1 MNNLCRTMII
11 VSLVISS
18 LPQAQADVLRF
29 ATWRSEPPQ
38 LWDEI
43 IADFQKE
50 NAGVT
55 VIKDLGPNSSTQ
67 FHDLLTQ
74 KLKNRDTQLDVF
86 FMDVIWPAEF
96 ASAGWVLPLDR
107 SFPITEQNKFLDGPV
122 SANRYAGH
130 IFGVPV
136 FIDAGLLYF
145 REDLLTKYNLA
156 PPRTWPQLV
165 EQTKRI
171 LSSEQ
176 DPQLVGF
183 SGQFK
188 QYEGLVCNM
197 MEYILS
203 NGGHLWNEQRQEST
217 ISEPRAKQ
225 AVRFV
230 QEKIV
235 GEISPRGVLA
245 YEEPES
251 LALFTQGRAVFH
263 RNWPYAWNI
272 ANDRAQSKVAGRVGM
287 IPLPAFPGG
296 RGAATLGGWQLG
308 ISRFSR
314 NPDLAWRFVS
324 FMTSLQMQKRI
335 ALTTGRAPTR
345 TALYRDAEVMAK
357 IPHLESLLATFKQA
371 VPRPTTPVYVPLSNI
386 MQRYFSAALALPNGN
401 IDERAALA
409 RRDMDRVLDLLR
421 PRVR

>member
-1 MNNLCRTMII
+1 
-11 VSLVISS
+11 
-18 LPQAQADVLRF
+18 
-29 ATWRSEPPQ
+29 
-38 LWDEI
+38 
-43 IADFQKE
+43 
-50 NAGVT
+50 
-55 VIKDLGPNSSTQ
+55 
-67 FHDLLTQ
+67 
-74 KLKNRDTQLDVF
+74 
-86 FMDVIWPAEF
+86 
-96 ASAGWVLPLDR
+96 
-107 SFPITEQNKFLDGPV
+107 
-122 SANRYAGH
+122 
-130 IFGVPV
+130 
-136 FIDAGLLYF
+136 
-145 REDLLTKYNLA
+145 KYNLA

-203 NGGHLWNEQRQEST
+203 NGGDLWNEQRQEST

-235 GEISPRGVLA
+235 GANSPRGVRG
-245 YEEPES
+245 YEDPES
-251 LALFTQGRAVFH
+251 PPLFTQGRAVFH

-314 NPDLAWRFVS
+314 NPDLA
-324 FMTSLQMQKRI
+324 
-335 ALTTGRAPTR
+335 
-345 TALYRDAEVMAK
+345 
-357 IPHLESLLATFKQA
+357 
-371 VPRPTTPVYVPLSNI
+371 
-386 MQRYFSAALALPNGN
+386 
-401 IDERAALA
+401 
-409 RRDMDRVLDLLR
+409 
-421 PRVR
+421 

>member
-1 MNNLCRTMII
+1 MIV
-11 VSLVISS
+11 VSVVILS

-50 NAGVT
+50 NPGVT

-96 ASAGWVLPLDR
+96 ASAGWVSPLDGL
-107 SFPITEQNKFLDGPV
+107 FPITEQNKFLNGPV
-122 SANRYAGH
+122 SANRYARH

-145 REDLLTKYNLA
+145 REDLLTKYKLA
-156 PPRTWPQLV
+156 PPRTWPELV
-165 EQTKRI
+165 EQAKQI
-171 LSSEQ
+171 LSGEQ

-183 SGQFK
+183 SAQFK

-203 NGGHLWNEQRQEST
+203 NGGRLWNEQQQEST
-217 ISEPRAKQ
+217 INEPRAKQ

-272 ANDRAQSKVAGRVGM
+272 ANDRGQSKIAGRVGM

-296 RGAATLGGWQLG
+296 HGVATLGGWQLG

-345 TALYRDAEVMAK
+345 TALYQDAEVRAK

-409 RRDMDRVLDLLR
+409 ERDMDRVLDLLR